1 MRRITRR
8 EWLRLMGSGA
18 IGLWVAAC
26 QPAASSLREP
36 SATSPPT
43 AEPEP
48 TTASVPSE
56 SGSIEVGPIVD
67 GIRVTTNEDFYYV
80 YYDVPEVE
88 IDQAAWRLRIFGNVE
103 REVELSLAEIQQMP
117 KVREMRTLECISNP
131 VGGDLISNAVWE
143 GVRMAE
149 VLALAGVKPD
159 TTELVFR
166 SADDYH
172 TSIPLELALEE
183 RSILAYRMN
192 DEPLPVRH
200 GAPLRALWPGRY
212 GMKQP
217 KWIVSI
223 EAITGQYLGYWER
236 LGWSNEAYIKPNSQ
250 IERPKSGERITSKP
264 YRISGR
270 AFSGRAGVAKVE
282 VSVDG
287 GETWHEATLTR
298 VRIEEFQ
305 PYVWTLWHWDWEDPT
320 PGRAIIQARVTD
332 GNGVTQRDTGGR
344 FLSNT
349 FPDGTDAIHKVAV
362 TVELG

>member
-1 MRRITRR
+1 MRKITRR
-8 EWLRLMGSGA
+8 EWLRVMGGGLT
-18 IGLWVAAC
+18 GLWIAAC
-26 QPAASSLREP
+26 QPAVPQPDVPLPEEP
-36 SATSPPT
+36 SAATAPESAPPT
-43 AEPEP
+43 S
-48 TTASVPSE
+48 TA

-67 GIRVTTNEDFYYV
+67 GIRVTSNADFYAV
-80 YYDVPEVE
+80 YYKVPDVKV
-88 IDQAAWRLRIFGNVE
+88 DQATWRLRIFGNVE
-103 REVELSLAEIQQMP
+103 KELELSLAEIQQMP
-117 KVREMRTLECISNP
+117 VVREMRTLECISNP

-149 VLALAGVKPD
+149 LLDLAGVKPD

-166 SADDYH
+166 GADDYH
-172 TSIPLELALEE
+172 TSIPLELARDE
-183 RSILAYRMN
+183 RSVLAYRMN
-192 DEPLPVRH
+192 DEPLPSEH

-223 EAITGQYLGYWER
+223 EAITGQYLGYWEQK
-236 LGWSNEAYIKPNSQ
+236 GWSNEAYIRPNSQ

-270 AFSGRAGVAKVE
+270 AFAGRAGVAKVE

-320 PGRAIIQARVTD
+320 PGRAFIQARVTD
-332 GNGVTQRDTGGR
+332 GNGVAQRDTGGR

-362 TVELG
+362 TVEV